1 MTRLYPEARI
11 AALDMDKNDLV
22 YGNSWYE
29 EERDDFTSFRWLPTK
44 GAVLIPRE
52 MTSAHKYVTLPVF
65 SEFADFSQ
73 VLTVRLGE
81 KTLAKLPLLK
91 SWNFYTV
98 PLNAPGP
105 GDAGGRTE
113 GPVVLTL
120 SLNKLLPAKYHSGDS
135 RSLGVRVGA
144 PEFHNDD
151 ERRAMFLFFHK
162 NAQLN
167 RREMAEGK
175 TRLESYPLSLG
186 IDLYGKCNISPH
198 CVYCL
203 WDSMKELEG
212 GNADVRVDKST
223 LEGYGPFFKAARS
236 LINCSF
242 GEPLLHPQFEEILDF
257 CARNNKILELSTNGQ
272 AFNERTVQAM
282 AGKPIYLYISLDA
295 ATKETYAKIRNDRWD
310 TIIPGLRR
318 LGEARKK
325 AGGLPKI
332 NMVFIP
338 MRVNRGDLEEY
349 FKLCVIVGADSLV
362 IRPMLF
368 LVDARIEE
376 DRGGYHFDYER
387 EMLNRQ
393 EIEEVLRRCDEYS
406 EKYGVPVANQFDFG
420 LVKEP
425 GKQAGG
431 EKA

>member
-1 MTRLYPEARI
+1 
-11 AALDMDKNDLV
+11 MDKNDLV
-22 YGNSWYE
+22 YGNSWYG
-29 EERDDFTSFRWLPTK
+29 EERDDFTSFRWLPAK

-52 MTSAHKYVTLPVF
+52 TASAVKYVTLPVF

-81 KTLAKLPLLK
+81 KILADLPLLK
-91 SWNFYTV
+91 NWNYYDVSLGGDGQGAAGDRTV
-98 PLNAPGP
+98 
-105 GDAGGRTE
+105 

-120 SLNKLLPAKYHSGDS
+120 SLNKLFPAKFHPDDP

-144 PEFHNDD
+144 LRFHNDD
-151 ERRAMFLFFHK
+151 EAHATFLFFHK

-167 RREMAEGK
+167 HREMVEGK
-175 TRLESYPLSLG
+175 TWLESYPLNLG

-212 GNADVRVDKST
+212 GNADVLVDKST
-223 LEGYGPFFKAARS
+223 LEGYGPFFKSTRS
-236 LINCSF
+236 LVNCSF

-272 AFNERTVQAM
+272 AFNERTVQAV

-310 TIIPGLRR
+310 TIIPSLRR
-318 LGEARKK
+318 LGEEKKK
-325 AGGLPKI
+325 AGNLPKI

-376 DRGGYHFDYER
+376 DRGGYHFDYKK

-393 EIEEVLRRCDEYS
+393 EIEEVLRKCDEYS

-431 EKA
+431 EKAG